1 MKLEFTKMQACGND
15 YIYVNCLKNR
25 LKNPSQIAKILS
37 VRRFSVGADGL
48 VLILPD
54 QKADFKLE
62 MYNADGSLGKTCG
75 NALRCVAKYLFERGY
90 TDKTRLKISSS
101 GVIYRA
107 DMLVSGKKVVTSR
120 VNFAVASF
128 SPDDIPVLAREPIIN
143 KSVEID
149 GKMLLITCVSVGN
162 PHAVIFC
169 EHPFAVGNLKMGET
183 LERASMFPQRTNVE
197 FVKVIDRQNLTA
209 LVWERGSGRTLS
221 CGSGACA
228 IGAVAVKLGLADFD
242 TPLNVKMEGGTLTV
256 TVAKDYSV
264 RLDGDCKIV
273 YDGVAYVED

>member
-25 LKNPSQIAKILS
+25 LKNPSQIAQNLS

-107 DMLVSGKKVVTSR
+107 DMLVSGKKVVKSR

-149 GKMLLITCVSVGN
+149 SKLVLITCVSVGN

-169 EHPFAVGNLKMGET
+169 EHPFAVGNLKIGET

-273 YDGVAYVED
+273 YDGVAYVEN

>member
-25 LKNPSQIAKILS
+25 LKNPSQIAKNLS

-149 GKMLLITCVSVGN
+149 GKTVLITCVSVGN

-169 EHPFAVGNLKMGET
+169 EHPFAVGNLKIGET

>member
-25 LKNPSQIAKILS
+25 LKNPSQIAKNLS

-107 DMLVSGKKVVTSR
+107 DMLVSGKKVVKSR

-149 GKMLLITCVSVGN
+149 GKPVLITCVSLGN

-169 EHPFAVGNLKMGET
+169 EHPFAVGNLKIGET

>member
-25 LKNPSQIAKILS
+25 LKNPSQIAKNLS

-149 GKMLLITCVSVGN
+149 GKMVLITCVSVGN

-169 EHPFAVGNLKMGET
+169 EHPFAVGNLKIGET